1 MRLRQT
7 RNGSSYI
14 YIKCEQICISV
25 FLDIYNWS
33 RNIPFIALP
42 SSLADKNEIKY
53 QNYILYF
60 TVIYYQLH
68 NYETKMFSIIS
79 YHTIVMN
86 FSFMVCITTKR
97 EQKVVILTQL
107 SRENSK
113 AYVQNAHNV
122 KAVGIIAR

>member
-1 MRLRQT
+1 MKQ
-7 RNGSSYI
+7 
-14 YIKCEQICISV
+14 KCS
-25 FLDIYNWS
+25 
-33 RNIPFIALP
+33 
-42 SSLADKNEIKY
+42 
-53 QNYILYF
+53 
-60 TVIYYQLH
+60 QLLQ
-68 NYETKMFSIIS
+68 

-86 FSFMVCITTKR
+86 IPFMVCITTKR

>member
-1 MRLRQT
+1 M
-7 RNGSSYI
+7 N
-14 YIKCEQICISV
+14 KFVSV
-25 FLDIYNWS
+25 YFGIFTPRAVTNPLS
-33 RNIPFIALP
+33 P
-42 SSLADKNEIKY
+42 SLADKNEIKY

>member
-1 MRLRQT
+1 M
-7 RNGSSYI
+7 S
-14 YIKCEQICISV
+14 KFVSV
-25 FLDIYNWS
+25 YFWIFTTGAVTNPLS
-33 RNIPFIALP
+33 P
-42 SSLADKNEIKY
+42 DKNEIKY